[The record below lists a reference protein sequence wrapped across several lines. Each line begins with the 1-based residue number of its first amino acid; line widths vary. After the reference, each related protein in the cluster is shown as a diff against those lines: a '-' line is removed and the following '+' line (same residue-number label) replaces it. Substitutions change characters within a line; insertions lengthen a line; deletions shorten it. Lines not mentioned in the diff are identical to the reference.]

1 MKTMKTLNK
10 HYLLLITVLL
20 TGYFIQAAEIS
31 DEQQALLDSLPA
43 DQRDGI
49 LSKIKRAQGLQEEIE
64 EAFEET
70 ESLVERPEL
79 EELEE
84 DEICEDCIYGYDFF
98 QFSPTTFAP
107 IQNSPV
113 SSSYILG
120 PGDKLT
126 INYFGNEESET
137 ETYVSR
143 EGFIILPLIGRV
155 NLIGLTFEEAT
166 EYIEKQVSQKLI
178 GIDVTISLSELRSI
192 SVFIIG
198 EAYKPGKYTLSGLS
212 SITNALFVSGGVNE
226 NGSLRNIQ
234 LKRNNEI
241 ITTYDFYDFLINGS
255 SETEANLQDGDV
267 LFIPFIENRVRL
279 GGAFKRPHIYEF
291 KQGETIG
298 DAIKFAGGFMS
309 NVAPDAQIEINSVD
323 SNLFERRIRYI
334 SRNSTLNN
342 SLINE
347 DIITISSKSIL
358 QPQIMTITGEVVN
371 PGQYSIIDGDTV
383 LDLINRAGGYTDNSF
398 SEGAVYLRKDVAEQ
412 QKLGFLRSADEL
424 EDTLV
429 SIISNMDAQ
438 ITEFSLAPIGRLIQ
452 RLREEEPVGR
462 FVVDVDY
469 LTLKTDPLKN
479 FRVRGGDSLFI
490 PKRPN
495 TVSVVGE
502 VLYAASQ
509 SYDPNLSARDY
520 IDLSG
525 GLKDVADQDRVFVIG
540 PNGKS
545 ALVKR
550 SLFGARN
557 SILPGSTIVVPRD
570 PRPLDGVALTQIITP
585 VLADLATSA
594 AAIAAISD

>member
-1 MKTMKTLNK
+1 MRTLNK

-79 EELEE
+79 EDLEE

-98 QFSPTTFAP
+98 KFSPTTFAP

-398 SEGAVYLRKDVAEQ
+398 SEGAVYLRKDVADQ

-509 SYDPNLSARDY
+509 SYNPNLSARDY

>member
-1 MKTMKTLNK
+1 MRTLNK

-49 LSKIKRAQGLQEEIE
+49 LSKIQRAQGLQEEIE

-113 SSSYILG
+113 TSSYILG

-342 SLINE
+342 SLVNE

-398 SEGAVYLRKDVAEQ
+398 SEGAVYLRKDVADQ

-438 ITEFSLAPIGRLIQ
+438 IPEFSLAPIGRLIQ

-545 ALVKR
+545 ALIKR

>member
-49 LSKIKRAQGLQEEIE
+49 LSKIQRAQGLQEEIE

-98 QFSPTTFAP
+98 KFSPTTFAP

-342 SLINE
+342 SLVNE

-398 SEGAVYLRKDVAEQ
+398 SEGAVYLRKDVADQ

>member
-1 MKTMKTLNK
+1 MRTLNK

-98 QFSPTTFAP
+98 KFSPTTFAP

-398 SEGAVYLRKDVAEQ
+398 SEGAVYLRKDVADQ

-509 SYDPNLSARDY
+509 SYNPNLSARDY